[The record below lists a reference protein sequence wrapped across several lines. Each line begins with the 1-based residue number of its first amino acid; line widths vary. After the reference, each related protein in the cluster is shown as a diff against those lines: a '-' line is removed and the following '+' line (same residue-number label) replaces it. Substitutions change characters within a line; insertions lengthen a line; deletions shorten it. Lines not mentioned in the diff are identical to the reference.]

1 MYKLRKIDISS
12 VALYSFIMLLVIS
25 FIFMIPFGLIMTAVS
40 SMMPYEEMGGGG
52 IPAFFSGIFLFIL
65 PFIYA
70 IFGTV
75 VNVLLV
81 LLYNLLSSKFGG
93 IAVELNH
100 VDGPTAV

>member
-1 MYKLRKIDISS
+1 MYKL
-12 VALYSFIMLLVIS
+12 
-25 FIFMIPFGLIMTAVS
+25 TAVS
-40 SMMPYEEMGGGG
+40 SMMPYEDMGGAG

-70 IFGTV
+70 VFGTV

-93 IAVELNH
+93 IVIELNK
-100 VDGPTAV
+100 VETPMEI